1 MVSWSVFV
9 YARGVRRLDRPP
21 TPEESYRRFV
31 AMLREGR
38 AGAEAKPEEPRLD
51 EIRAIMGPHDPA
63 GTPNLGL
70 LIDERL
76 ATLPGSE
83 PSRALPS

>member
-1 MVSWSVFV
+1 MVSCSVFV

-38 AGAEAKPEEPRLD
+38 GLRDLRAFLPEDATDEDVLKLHRRLRGIGRQPSAAKGQR
-51 EIRAIMGPHDPA
+51 
-63 GTPNLGL
+63 
-70 LIDERL
+70 
-76 ATLPGSE
+76 
-83 PSRALPS
+83 